1 MRCRSVLSTW
11 TITHALFKAT
21 RQLIFMVL
29 MWPLKTDS
37 ATGAPATGA
46 PPGSPTRRNSLR
58 ARCAP
63 GSFRP
68 ARSFRPFLLFGVLRI
83 LCFLVVP
90 AAFVGGA
97 AFVAWADVLTRVM
110 PSKSQIPLE
119 MSIAQ
124 FSGTC

>member
-1 MRCRSVLSTW
+1 MLSTW

-46 PPGSPTRRNSLR
+46 SPGSPTGSPIRHRRSSER
-58 ARCAP
+58 ARVEP

-68 ARSFRPFLLFGVLRI
+68 TRSFRPFLLFGVLRI

-90 AAFVGGA
+90 AAFVAEWLG
-97 AFVAWADVLTRVM
+97 WYSL
-110 PSKSQIPLE
+110 PEPE
-119 MSIAQ
+119 P
-124 FSGTC
+124 

>member
-21 RQLIFMVL
+21 RQLIFMLL

-90 AAFVGGA
+90 AAFVAEWLG
-97 AFVAWADVLTRVM
+97 WYSL
-110 PSKSQIPLE
+110 P
-119 MSIAQ
+119 
-124 FSGTC
+124 